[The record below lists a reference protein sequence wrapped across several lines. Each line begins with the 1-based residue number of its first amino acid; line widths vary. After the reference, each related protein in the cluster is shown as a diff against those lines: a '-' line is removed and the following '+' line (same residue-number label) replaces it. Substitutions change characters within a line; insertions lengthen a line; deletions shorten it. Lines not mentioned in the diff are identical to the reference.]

1 MRNLILLAA
10 TFAIALSETD
20 VEQLGYDVTKED
32 FLSYFGI
39 DESTHVNNENFSPMD
54 NSVYMT
60 AEEEKAVHDKFM
72 VKKAKAK
79 GITKKDDQ
87 AKADKADEK
96 AAGASK
102 KPTQTKEEKEKAKAE
117 AKAAREKAKAE
128 KAANKPVKEKVIG
141 VIGTIQQ
148 ILTDATE
155 PISQEQI
162 YEALQ
167 VKFPE
172 KGETMKKTVYC
183 QLSGKEQPL
192 RMEKEKGVKIELTV
206 KEETVDEKIVKTKLY
221 RIIPA

>member
-1 MRNLILLAA
+1 KKSIYLYYKSLRHKPQNKIAIRHKNNLKFYKMRNLILLAA

-60 AEEEKAVHDKFM
+60 AEEEKAVHDKIM

-96 AAGASK
+96 AAGAS
-102 KPTQTKEEKEKAKAE
+102 
-117 AKAAREKAKAE
+117 
-128 KAANKPVKEKVIG
+128 
-141 VIGTIQQ
+141 
-148 ILTDATE
+148 
-155 PISQEQI
+155 
-162 YEALQ
+162 
-167 VKFPE
+167 
-172 KGETMKKTVYC
+172 
-183 QLSGKEQPL
+183 
-192 RMEKEKGVKIELTV
+192 
-206 KEETVDEKIVKTKLY
+206 
-221 RIIPA
+221 